1 MQQEISGL
9 ETHLRPRFEEG
20 IDVQVRVYNPAN
32 RSDADR
38 ERLFEESRS
47 DAEALEKR
55 VQDSRTFVPVSDYLA
70 LLASFEPSYVM
81 VWYGCDDLLSWKG
94 NEIYEANVKDG
105 QQAKVVIEQIVRIA
119 GPMAQVKQGIGVPT
133 NLDRI
138 ALAYATQTT
147 EGRRTLNFQFG
158 SSNPMMLWR
167 EMFNVYVA
175 EGFEQPAQEQPR
187 SLYQRFV
194 DLVRT

>member
-1 MQQEISGL
+1 MRLPEGL
-9 ETHLRPRFEEG
+9 SMIGDRKMTTGGTLRFEEG

-38 ERLFEESRS
+38 GRLFEESRS

-81 VWYGCDDLLSWKG
+81 MWYGCDNFVSWNG
-94 NEIYEANVKDG
+94 NEIYEATGKRVL
-105 QQAKVVIEQIVRIA
+105 
-119 GPMAQVKQGIGVPT
+119 
-133 NLDRI
+133 NL
-138 ALAYATQTT
+138 
-147 EGRRTLNFQFG
+147 QFG

-194 DLVRT
+194 DWVRT

>member
-1 MQQEISGL
+1 MTTGGTL
-9 ETHLRPRFEEG
+9 RFEEG

-94 NEIYEANVKDG
+94 NEIYEATVKERV
-105 QQAKVVIEQIVRIA
+105 ASKKV
-119 GPMAQVKQGIGVPT
+119 
-133 NLDRI
+133 DRRS
-138 ALAYATQTT
+138 YT
-147 EGRRTLNFQFG
+147 
-158 SSNPMMLWR
+158 SSWP
-167 EMFNVYVA
+167 Y
-175 EGFEQPAQEQPR
+175 G
-187 SLYQRFV
+187 
-194 DLVRT
+194 